1 LCPLREVGLFLLLI
15 LWDSKRCL
23 LDTLGKLLKLFIP
36 DKWRDHPHD
45 YQSQHPA
52 IRWSEILRPNV
63 YQVALLGLKLSLL
76 QVEVLLFDEY
86 TDDIHIGSDHLL
98 IRKDAHLKVLL
109 RVQHFSRNTEGQ
121 LLMLNLGLLTYVQGV
136 SDARLCPYLEEVII
150 ALHWGE
156 FEVPT
161 PEINRADVRFQ
172 VRYCASTVINLDQ
185 SHAGQL
191 SGFNALRISVSLE
204 IYLIRDTIGE
214 IVNLR

>member
-1 LCPLREVGLFLLLI
+1 MLT
-15 LWDSKRCL
+15 LWDSKRGFL
-23 LDTLGKLLKLFIP
+23 YALGKLLKLFIP
-36 DKWRDHPHD
+36 DKWRDHPHYD
-45 YQSQHPA
+45 ESQHPA

-86 TDDIHIGSDHLL
+86 TNDIQISSDHL
-98 IRKDAHLKVLL
+98 IIGEDAQLKVLL
-109 RVQHFSRNTEGQ
+109 RVQHFSGHTEGQ
-121 LLMLNLGLLTYVQGV
+121 LLMLYLGLLTYVQGV

-172 VRYCASTVINLDQ
+172 VRC
-185 SHAGQL
+185 
-191 SGFNALRISVSLE
+191 
-204 IYLIRDTIGE
+204 
-214 IVNLR
+214 